1 MFTNVTI
8 VEKKSCSIRLRKY
21 DTFITLPFCPQESN
35 INFILFLLLTIKKNP
50 STIIRFFNYKATVQK
65 KLDFPSSLCF
75 IGSLSSIVFLTPTF
89 PLGTVSNA

>member
-8 VEKKSCSIRLRKY
+8 VEKKSCSICIRKY
-21 DTFITLPFCPQESN
+21 DTLITLPFYPQESN
-35 INFILFLLLTIKKNP
+35 INFIFFLLLAIKINP
-50 STIIRFFNYKATVQK
+50 STIIRLFNYKATMQK

-75 IGSLSSIVFLTPTF
+75 LGCLSSIVFLTPTF